1 MEEIE
6 SKLPELKPIGVV
18 KNAFNDPTTP
28 ERIAVRPSTISI
40 FPHFSKGLSGLKE
53 GDILLIV
60 FVFHKSEGYQLK
72 IHPRGD
78 ARNPKRGVFLTCSP
92 YRPNPIGISAAK
104 VIEVREKEFDVI
116 GLDALNGSPVID
128 IKPALPIL
136 KFFKE
141 MIKDEKNSSL

>member
-28 ERIAVRPSTISI
+28 ERIAVCPSTISI
-40 FPHFSKGLSGLKE
+40 FPQFLEGLSGLKE
-53 GDILLIV
+53 GNILLIV
-60 FVFHKSEGYQLK
+60 FVFHKSQGYRLK
-72 IHPRGD
+72 VHPRGD
-78 ARNPKRGVFLTCSP
+78 LRNPKRGVFLTCSP
-92 YRPNPIGISAAK
+92 YRPNPIGISTAK

-128 IKPALPIL
+128 IKPALPII
-136 KFFKE
+136 KFFRE
-141 MIKDEKNSSL
+141 MVEDEENPSL